1 MLAFDDESL
10 ARLIRAAGKV
20 SYRKR
25 GRWLRKIAHEL
36 DPSPNALRLARAR
49 KRQDNGIGYY
59 RLQLDTVEVE
69 ALLCREGYLVA
80 SKDYDRAAIEQAL
93 ALFIA
98 ELCKFDMHVEP
109 ESGNG
114 L

>member
-1 MLAFDDESL
+1 MLQFDDKSL
-10 ARLIRAAGKV
+10 AVLIRATLKV

-25 GRWLRKIAHEL
+25 GRFLRRLAHDL

-49 KRQDNGIGYY
+49 QRQDNGIGYY
-59 RLQLDTVEVE
+59 RLQLPTLEVE

-93 ALFIA
+93 ARFIT
-98 ELCKFDMHVEP
+98 ELCNFDMHVEP